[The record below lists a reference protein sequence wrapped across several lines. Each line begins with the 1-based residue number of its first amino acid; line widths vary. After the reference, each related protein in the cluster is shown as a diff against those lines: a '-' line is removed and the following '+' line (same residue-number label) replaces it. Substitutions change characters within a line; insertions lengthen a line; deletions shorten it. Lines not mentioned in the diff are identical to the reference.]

1 MQVNNCA
8 ACGFYVSVWLIKAA
22 YFCFINEIPRIWSA
36 YALFMCVSS
45 KLDVF
50 WRIIPKALAPTKLEE
65 FT

>member
-22 YFCFINEIPRIWSA
+22 YLCFINEIPGIWSA
-36 YALFMCVSS
+36 YALCVSQVNWM
-45 KLDVF
+45 VF
-50 WRIIPKALAPTKLEE
+50 LRIIPKALAPTKLEE